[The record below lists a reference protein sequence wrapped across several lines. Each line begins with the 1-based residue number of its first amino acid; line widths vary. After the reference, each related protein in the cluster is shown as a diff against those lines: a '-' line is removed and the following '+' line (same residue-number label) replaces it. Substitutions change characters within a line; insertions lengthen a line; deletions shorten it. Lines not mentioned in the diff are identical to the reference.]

1 MSVHEIIAL
10 VRDIFIIILAL
21 AGVVVVGLLAWLILE
36 VRGLLRFLR
45 DELTPIIASAQDTV
59 STVRGTTSFVS
70 KNVVEP
76 VVKVSSYVAGVRAV
90 VDTMLGRDKQK
101 S

>member
-1 MSVHEIIAL
+1 MHETIATI
-10 VRDIFIIILAL
+10 RDIFIILLAL
-21 AGVVVVGLLAWLILE
+21 VSVGVVVLLAWLILE

-45 DELTPIIASAQDTV
+45 DEIKPILASAQDTL

-70 KNVVEP
+70 KSVVEP
-76 VVKVSSYVAGVRAV
+76 VVKVSSYVAGVRAIF
-90 VDTMLGRDKQK
+90 DTVLGRDKQK